1 MKRRSSWKH
10 RPRPPLPERKLLLLY
25 FLRHRLTQSLH
36 RYNAQSHPLPFMKA
50 SSVVNPSKKIAKE
63 KPDLEEAMDDSEDD
77 AILKDAAEDDAEEE
91 EEDMD
96 ISKDKYVA
104 KPKKKK
110 APAKA
115 AAKGKGKKKADSGDE
130 DDEEEEKPKPA
141 AKKKAPAKP
150 RTKK

>member
-1 MKRRSSWKH
+1 
-10 RPRPPLPERKLLLLY
+10 
-25 FLRHRLTQSLH
+25 
-36 RYNAQSHPLPFMKA
+36 MKA

-104 KPKKKK
+104 KTVEMKMTRKKRS
-110 APAKA
+110 PNLLQRRRHQPSQ
-115 AAKGKGKKKADSGDE
+115 GLRSE
-130 DDEEEEKPKPA
+130 
-141 AKKKAPAKP
+141 
-150 RTKK
+150 

>member
-91 EEDMD
+91 EDMD

-115 AAKGKGKKKADSGDE
+115 AAKEKGKKKADSGDE